1 MTVLFYKEGI
11 SLSSPS
17 TSSAHR
23 QLCLCIAASLLTL
36 SHQPE
41 SLQSVLHS
49 LAQLI
54 TESESKFHIL
64 KLSFRSFYSLCFST
78 KEHFDSCSQDNYFSF
93 LRISGSRL
101 KVVRIMEEVPSEL
114 DKESSRILS
123 AEHQLLLISLRNI
136 LLSIIDNSA
145 RTICST
151 FKQSSDLPEEFLFSY
166 LASNESLDR
175 KNSGHIITLTSQLAL
190 CAACL
195 QALSIWGSANCVSSS
210 HLDTTNSNN
219 TFGSPEKQQLKSDSN
234 ISPIGLIG
242 IYFMT
247 SNCPDNSAENISYF
261 DIIYRQARGALCL
274 LKKITRALH
283 TILNKEK
290 ENAAG
295 FTQGNTQRIGTVK
308 IVGYENITALLNRLQ
323 ELVVLSC
330 NIMSEWLLIPSLPSS
345 TSMNT
350 TTVDSPQAVQHRKL
364 VRAMYS
370 IPILIIEA
378 WDALLLYSDKD
389 RGLLKWQQQ
398 LHEFSD
404 SCSQI
409 LGPGQ
414 GSGRYP
420 RVSPLFSIN
429 SLSGGGF
436 VDPGPLLSALIEL
449 TVVFT
454 EKHMVRT
461 VQYCTVQY
469 STVRDFRHVQ

>member
-1 MTVLFYKEGI
+1 M
-11 SLSSPS
+11 
-17 TSSAHR
+17 
-23 QLCLCIAASLLTL
+23 
-36 SHQPE
+36 
-41 SLQSVLHS
+41 
-49 LAQLI
+49 
-54 TESESKFHIL
+54 
-64 KLSFRSFYSLCFST
+64 
-78 KEHFDSCSQDNYFSF
+78 
-93 LRISGSRL
+93 
-101 KVVRIMEEVPSEL
+101 KVVRILEEVPSEL

-151 FKQSSDLPEEFLFSY
+151 FKQCSDLPEEFLFSY

-175 KNSGHIITLTSQLAL
+175 SNSGHIITLTSQLAL

-219 TFGSPEKQQLKSDSN
+219 NTFGSPEKQQLNSDFN
-234 ISPIGLIG
+234 FSPIGLTG

-261 DIIYRQARGALCL
+261 DITYRQARGALCL
-274 LKKITRALH
+274 LKKITRSLH
-283 TILNKEK
+283 TILNKER
-290 ENAAG
+290 ENTAG
-295 FTQGNTQRIGTVK
+295 FAQGNTQRIGIVK

-330 NIMSEWLLIPSLPSS
+330 SIMSEWLLIPSLPSS

-350 TTVDSPQAVQHRKL
+350 TTMNSPQAVQHRKL

-378 WDALLLYSDKD
+378 WDVLLLYSDKD

-404 SCSQI
+404 SCSQM
-409 LGPGQ
+409 GQ

-420 RVSPLFSIN
+420 RVSPPFSIN
-429 SLSGGGF
+429 SLCGGEF

-461 VQYCTVQY
+461 LE
-469 STVRDFRHVQ
+469 